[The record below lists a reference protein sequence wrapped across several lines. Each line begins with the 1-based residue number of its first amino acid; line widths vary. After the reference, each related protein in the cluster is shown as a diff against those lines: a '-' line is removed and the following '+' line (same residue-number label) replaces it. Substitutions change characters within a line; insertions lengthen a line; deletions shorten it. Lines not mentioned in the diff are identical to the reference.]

1 MDANQEKVVHINKET
16 GQEPGET
23 PPPPKVKGGAGKAAL
38 FLSMLTV
45 LLLAVFFYAL
55 NRNMA
60 GLTDEVRE
68 LGQLRGQVG
77 DLDARMLLVEEKM
90 TILDAVPEIARRTML
105 RSMLQDL
112 SQRAA
117 FIADEVGNEEQSRQ
131 LRQAVELLAQA
142 GAGFGELPMEQEA
155 AQPETQ
161 ETGQAAEQPE
171 QDAEQAA
178 GEDEQAAEQPA
189 E

>member
-1 MDANQEKVVHINKET
+1 VINGQEVTMDGNQEKVVHINTET
-16 GQEPGET
+16 GQEPRET
-23 PPPPKVKGGAGKAAL
+23 PPHPKENRGAGKAAL
-38 FLSMLTV
+38 FLSILTV

-60 GLTDEVRE
+60 GLADEVRE

-77 DLDARMLLVEEKM
+77 DLDARMLLVEDKM
-90 TILDAVPEIARRTML
+90 AILDAVPEIARRTML

-131 LRQAVELLAQA
+131 LRQAVELLAQV
-142 GAGFGELPMEQEA
+142 GAGFGEQPMVQA
-155 AQPETQ
+155 ADQPETQ
-161 ETGQAAEQPE
+161 E
-171 QDAEQAA
+171 AEQAT
-178 GEDEQAAEQPA
+178 GQPEQAAE
-189 E
+189 